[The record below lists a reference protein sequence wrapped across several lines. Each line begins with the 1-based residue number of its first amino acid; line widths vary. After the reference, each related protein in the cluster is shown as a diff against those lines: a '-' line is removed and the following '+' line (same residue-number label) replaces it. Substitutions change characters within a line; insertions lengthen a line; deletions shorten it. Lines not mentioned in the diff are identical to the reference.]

1 MGAFRTDPSIT
12 LRGVSRPFD
21 PIQAFSR
28 IANLRRL
35 QQAGQFRQ
43 AQREGLQAEG
53 ARQQRIRKAAL
64 LSGGDRAKFLQLLSE
79 GAGPLARFGF
89 EDQFAEQA
97 REKAG
102 EERDIAQDEA
112 ALAKTKLETQ
122 IAELTLIG
130 QVGAPLAAAEQK
142 GELSDEALRIMYLN
156 GLEQF
161 PPELRQKLPQD
172 YVKGS
177 ATDAVRQAIPL
188 AEQAKLQLRELERL
202 EKESAATKASEDRA
216 AARTVTERGQNIQLQ
231 IAREAEAGRAAGR
244 EAKQTQLEA
253 KQTQALKEKE
263 VRVNASVSQL
273 DRLAKTA
280 EELKTHPGLSGAV
293 GFQLG
298 AAFIPG
304 TAAADFSASLETLA
318 SQIAFRVL
326 QTMREASKT
335 GGALGQVSEVE
346 IGLLR
351 NNLAALGRSQSELQ
365 FKQSLDKI
373 ILFVEGAK
381 TSLRSALQQDTD
393 GIGGALVITDE
404 MVQRFSEQQGISLEE
419 ARSELE
425 TQNK

>member
-12 LRGVSRPFD
+12 LRGIARPFD

-35 QQAGQFRQ
+35 QQAGQFNQFRLEEAQGERERQQTIAARRQ
-43 AQREGLQAEG
+43 AVGLELRAGGTNAEKL
-53 ARQQRIRKAAL
+53 ARIQQIDPFAAL
-64 LSGGDRAKFLQLLSE
+64 E
-79 GAGPLARFGF
+79 F
-89 EDQFAEQA
+89 EDRFAKQEKDEVALLTTNLKNA
-97 REKAG
+97 RG
-102 EERDIAQDEA
+102 
-112 ALAKTKLETQ
+112 T
-122 IAELTLIG
+122 AELIG
-130 QVGAPLAAAEQK
+130 QLSAPICAAE
-142 GELSDEALRIMYLN
+142 ERENPASPEALQIMYSNALSQ
-156 GLEQF
+156 LPQEVSS
-161 PPELRQKLPQD
+161 KLPQQ
-172 YVKGS
+172 YEPG
-177 ATDAVRQAIPL
+177 ACRRAMLEAVTIKDQIDQVLKEAQL
-188 AEQAKLQLRELERL
+188 KQKQEQAEVV
-202 EKESAATKASEDRA
+202 SADRA
-216 AARTVTERGQNIQLQ
+216 AARGVTERGQDIQLQ
-231 IAREAEAGRAAGR
+231 IAQEAEAGRAAGR
-244 EAKQTQLEA
+244 EAKQTQIEA

-280 EELKTHPGLSGAV
+280 QELKTHPGLSGAV

-304 TAAADFSASLETLA
+304 TAAADFAASLETLA

-373 ILFVEGAK
+373 ISFVEGAK
-381 TSLRSALQQDTD
+381 TSLRSGLQQDAG

-425 TQNK
+425 AQNK